1 MSIKN
6 CQKKKK
12 KSNKGLKVFCNCLK
26 CKGQNLVS
34 ISTCTRHQKKYS
46 QSGNI
51 QKSSTDEQESDK
63 DDEDI
68 EISKWESIKDE
79 ENDKNTEILDLESP
93 NYEPIF
99 QETIDKSDNSTSIE
113 LN

>member
-6 CQKKKK
+6 RKKKKK

-26 CKGQNLVS
+26 CKGQL
-34 ISTCTRHQKKYS
+34 KKYS
-46 QSGNI
+46 QSRNI

-68 EISKWESIKDE
+68 EISKRESSKDE
-79 ENDKNTEILDLESP
+79 ENDKNTEILDL
-93 NYEPIF
+93 
-99 QETIDKSDNSTSIE
+99 
-113 LN
+113 

>member
-6 CQKKKK
+6 CQ
-12 KSNKGLKVFCNCLK
+12 N
-26 CKGQNLVS
+26 
-34 ISTCTRHQKKYS
+34 
-46 QSGNI
+46 GNI

-63 DDEDI
+63 DDKDI
-68 EISKWESIKDE
+68 EILKRESSKDE

-99 QETIDKSDNSTSIE
+99 QENIDKSDNSTSIE